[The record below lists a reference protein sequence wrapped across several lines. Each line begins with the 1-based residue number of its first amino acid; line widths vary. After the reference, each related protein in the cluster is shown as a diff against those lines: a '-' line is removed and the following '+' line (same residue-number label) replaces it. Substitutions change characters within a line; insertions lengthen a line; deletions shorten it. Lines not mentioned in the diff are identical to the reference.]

1 MWISLD
7 KLPSLW
13 MLIQSVRLGEGGAS
27 LKEARGQLCTVKQT
41 SFFFSEPDTSPNPSA
56 PVSESAFML
65 KKKKMQTPSRI
76 DIPKHFDRIIM
87 GQHLIRVSVAKL
99 KTRIHSFRRPQM
111 CLYTALGILRVTHY
125 RSPIWN
131 QERAWSWNEIWW
143 RGVTAAT
150 EHTKMWGW
158 ILQPAGVVW
167 AASLMQVAASGGMGR
182 VKQMQHLGP
191 GRNLFCTLLPPSHSD
206 ITDGLRKS
214 YLELFLCVFWV
225 VLVLFWRHWHLL
237 WKSQHLLKPDFRF

>member
-1 MWISLD
+1 
-7 KLPSLW
+7 
-13 MLIQSVRLGEGGAS
+13 
-27 LKEARGQLCTVKQT
+27 
-41 SFFFSEPDTSPNPSA
+41 
-56 PVSESAFML
+56 
-65 KKKKMQTPSRI
+65 
-76 DIPKHFDRIIM
+76 M

-167 AASLMQVAASGGMGR
+167 AASLLLVAASGGTGR

-206 ITDGLRKS
+206 ITDGLRKN